1 MTDVKAIAKEVV
13 KELKRGQSIV
23 VTASDIAL
31 MCAYAP
37 DSKPVRGHARRPDL
51 PTLRFTR
58 RRRHPPLPAQGRG
71 KMDRAQVP
79 RRKQACPAD
88 LSSIRSGRRNAA

>member
-31 MCAYAP
+31 MCAYYSGGYWCNEEGRLYNIG
-37 DSKPVRGHARRPDL
+37 DEDDVQ
-51 PTLRFTR
+51 FT
-58 RRRHPPLPAQGRG
+58 
-71 KMDRAQVP
+71 
-79 RRKQACPAD
+79 
-88 LSSIRSGRRNAA
+88 SWE

>member
-31 MCAYAP
+31 MCACAP
-37 DSKPVRGHARRPDL
+37 DSKPVRDMLAD
-51 PTLRFTR
+51 PTFPPCVSLVEGGTR
-58 RRRHPPLPAQGRG
+58 RYLRKDVERWIERKFQDESRLALQTF
-71 KMDRAQVP
+71 RA
-79 RRKQACPAD
+79 
-88 LSSIRSGRRNAA
+88 

>member
-31 MCAYAP
+31 MCSCAP
-37 DSKPVRGHARRPDL
+37 MRPTAS
-51 PTLRFTR
+51 P
-58 RRRHPPLPAQGRG
+58 
-71 KMDRAQVP
+71 
-79 RRKQACPAD
+79 
-88 LSSIRSGRRNAA
+88 

>member
-37 DSKPVRGHARRPDL
+37 DSKPVP
-51 PTLRFTR
+51 
-58 RRRHPPLPAQGRG
+58 
-71 KMDRAQVP
+71 
-79 RRKQACPAD
+79 
-88 LSSIRSGRRNAA
+88 IRT

>member
-31 MCAYAP
+31 MLA
-37 DSKPVRGHARRPDL
+37 D
-51 PTLRFTR
+51 PTFPPCVSLVEGGTR
-58 RRRHPPLPAQGRG
+58 RYLRKDVERWIERKFQDESRLALQTF
-71 KMDRAQVP
+71 RA
-79 RRKQACPAD
+79 
-88 LSSIRSGRRNAA
+88 